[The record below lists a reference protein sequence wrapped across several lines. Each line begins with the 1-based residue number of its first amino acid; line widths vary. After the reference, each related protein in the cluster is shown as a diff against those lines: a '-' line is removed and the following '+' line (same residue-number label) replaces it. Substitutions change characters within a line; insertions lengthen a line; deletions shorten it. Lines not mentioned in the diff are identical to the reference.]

1 MPDNYTLS
9 NKADN
14 EVKEI
19 FKYSY
24 VTFGENQAHIYI
36 NGLENC
42 FENLVENPHLGR
54 SCHSIRAGYFRFE
67 YISHIIFYTLE
78 PDTVLISRVIHKSM
92 DIKAQLRE
100 EAEHDDR

>member
-1 MPDNYTLS
+1 MPSNYTLS

-24 VTFGENQAHIYI
+24 MTFGEDQAHIYVH
-36 NGLENC
+36 GLENC

-67 YISHIIFYTLE
+67 YLSHIIFYTLE